1 MENKD
6 IVSEL
11 KKLKE
16 TTVKDLR
23 KLNEKATLTPA
34 DYDAAKTAVEL
45 VNKISQTCAM
55 LEWDDEEEKSADV
68 SGYRGRSMHTGRYV
82 SMGVDY
88 PHSGSY
94 GYHRY
99 MTGTSGHSI
108 EDRMIA
114 CLEGMFDEANSDY
127 ERSQIDRVIHMIR
140 P

>member
-1 MENKD
+1 METKD
-6 IVSEL
+6 IVNEL

-16 TTVKDLR
+16 TTVKDLK
-23 KLNEKATLTPA
+23 KLNEKSTLTPA
-34 DYDAAKTAVEL
+34 DYDAALKAVEL
-45 VNKISQTCAM
+45 VNKIPQTCAM

-88 PHSGSY
+88 PHSRSY
-94 GYHRY
+94 GYPNRY
-99 MTGTSGHSI
+99 RTSGHSI

-114 CLEGMFDEANSDY
+114 CLEGMMDEAASDY
-127 ERSQIDRVIHMIR
+127 ERSRIMDVIHTIR

>member
-6 IVSEL
+6 ITSEL

-16 TTVKDLR
+16 TTVKDLH
-23 KLNEKATLTPA
+23 KLNEKSTLAPA
-34 DYDAAKTAVEL
+34 DYDAALKGVEL
-45 VNKISQTCAM
+45 INKISQTCAM

-82 SMGVDY
+82 SMGMDY
-88 PHSGSY
+88 PNSRSY
-94 GYHRY
+94 GYHH
-99 MTGTSGHSI
+99 MVSGHSI

-114 CLEGMFDEANSDY
+114 RLEEMFDEANSEY